1 VTVIHCFS
9 FGQYQAV
16 LCRVAEALWG
26 IVLHCAL
33 QLPPLSTASFLQLEL
48 EVSVLGKC
56 LVAVDTEFT
65 CVHVLPLSSPLAH
78 HFLHL
83 QVGYQAASAGGFASA
98 MCSTCI
104 QRTGAVLQPRVMSIF
119 AVCSECPNLAELCS
133 SFVCLTALFCSFHL
147 KNPSFATFCT
157 AARV

>member
-1 VTVIHCFS
+1 MQILNALVTVIHCFS

-65 CVHVLPLSSPLAH
+65 CVHVLTPFVAPRASFPSLAGW
-78 HFLHL
+78 
-83 QVGYQAASAGGFASA
+83 VSG
-98 MCSTCI
+98 CKCW
-104 QRTGAVLQPRVMSIF
+104 R
-119 AVCSECPNLAELCS
+119 LCERY
-133 SFVCLTALFCSFHL
+133 V
-147 KNPSFATFCT
+147 
-157 AARV
+157 